1 MRVRFSARSR
11 TRFSRLSSMLLH
23 LAALAA
29 LAASIPA
36 SFTQSIQPETIPVR
50 NWSVSGSS
58 DQKPTSN
65 TTGLVFIAIT
75 PCRIMDTR
83 AHGGSGKTGKF
94 GTPSLVAGQARI
106 VPVPS
111 SNCGVPVAAAYSVN
125 FVSVTPLGQAVAW
138 VAAWQDDTAWPG
150 TVVLNAV
157 QGGMVDNSAIVSAGA
172 DGGIQVLATNNT
184 DLVIDINGYYV
195 HAAAAQG
202 LSGPQGPAGPAGA
215 TGATGLRGS
224 IGSAGPTGPA
234 GTQGAIGNTGPAGPA
249 GLTGPAGAQG
259 AIGNTGAAGPA
270 GPTGP
275 AGTQGAIGNSGPAG
289 PAGPTGPAGTQG
301 AIGNTGPAGP
311 AGLTGPAG
319 AQGAIGNTGAAGP
332 AGPTG
337 PAGTQGAIGNSGPA
351 GPAGPTGPAGTQ
363 GAIGNTGAAG
373 PAGPTGPAG
382 TQGAIGNTG
391 AAGPG
396 GPTGPAGAQGLIGNT
411 GGTGDTGP
419 TGPPGTGG
427 VLAFADFF
435 ALMPPDNAAT
445 IAVGTDVQ
453 FPQDAPI
460 SAGSAITRTGPS
472 TFSLSAIGTYQV
484 MFQVSVN
491 EAGQL
496 NLTINGSE
504 LAYTLVGRATGTNQ
518 IVGICLVTTTLTN
531 SLLTVRNPA
540 GNSTALTITPLA
552 GGSNPVSSH
561 LVITQIQ

>member
-1 MRVRFSARSR
+1 
-11 TRFSRLSSMLLH
+11 MLLH

-224 IGSAGPTGPA
+224 IGSAGVAGPA
-234 GTQGAIGNTGPAGPA
+234 GLQGAIGNTGPAGPA
-249 GLTGPAGAQG
+249 GLTGPAGA
-259 AIGNTGAAGPA
+259 
-270 GPTGP
+270 
-275 AGTQGAIGNSGPAG
+275 
-289 PAGPTGPAGTQG
+289 
-301 AIGNTGPAGP
+301 
-311 AGLTGPAG
+311 
-319 AQGAIGNTGAAGP
+319 
-332 AGPTG
+332 
-337 PAGTQGAIGNSGPA
+337 
-351 GPAGPTGPAGTQ
+351 Q

-435 ALMPPDNAAT
+435 GLMPPDNAAT

-453 FPQDAPI
+453 FPQDGPI